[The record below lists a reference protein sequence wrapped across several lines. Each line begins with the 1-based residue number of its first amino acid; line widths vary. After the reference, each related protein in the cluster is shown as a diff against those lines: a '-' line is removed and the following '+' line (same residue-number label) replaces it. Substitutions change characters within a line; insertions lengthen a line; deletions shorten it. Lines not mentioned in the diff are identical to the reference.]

1 MNNTK
6 QKILNK
12 ALELYNDHGVSNVSI
27 RQLAQDVGI
36 SHSNLIYHYPT
47 QEDIILGLHDLL
59 LQKAIELNKDLLQ
72 NESTLYSL
80 YSTTL
85 TGFAVVYDFRFFFKE
100 LQYVCN
106 AFPKVKEALRN
117 VEKVRSNMYRNMI
130 EQLITA
136 GQFRSEELLNEY
148 DDLIVRIKI
157 YSDHW
162 LASSSIYDELPTEEI
177 IEKYAYLLIQHFY
190 PYFTSKGKEEYFRL
204 DRLINSKNKPL
215 PNAPQ
220 KSKYC

>member
-1 MNNTK
+1 MNITK

-12 ALELYNDHGVSNVSI
+12 ALALYNTNGVSNVSI
-27 RQLAQDVGI
+27 RQLAQDAGI

-47 QEDIILGLHDLL
+47 QEDILIGLHDLL

-72 NESTLYSL
+72 NQSTLQSL
-80 YSTTL
+80 YSTTI
-85 TGFAVVYDFRFFFKE
+85 TGFAIVYDFRFFFKE

-106 AFPKVKEALRN
+106 TFPKVKEALRN
-117 VEKVRSNMYRNMI
+117 VENVRSNMYRNMI

-136 GQFRSEELLNEY
+136 GQFRKEELMNEY
-148 DDLIVRIKI
+148 DDLIVRIRI

-162 LASSSIYDELPTEEI
+162 LASSSIYDELSKEEI

-190 PYFTSKGKEEYFRL
+190 PYLTNKGKEAYKRI
-204 DRLINSKNKPL
+204 DRIN
-215 PNAPQ
+215 Q
-220 KSKYC
+220 K